1 MLTQFFFKTGEIT
14 GYVRSQT
21 PRMCGSFCPIPTR
34 SVWKIRSQ
42 KISVRSHSKSEKTKV
57 AILHASCLQWSQK
70 MYAIYDIFV
79 GDSIRTGEIG
89 MCRFTGERN
98 RSWIHSILM
107 YESMMILLPG
117 PCSKRGKN

>member
-1 MLTQFFFKTGEIT
+1 
-14 GYVRSQT
+14 
-21 PRMCGSFCPIPTR
+21 
-34 SVWKIRSQ
+34 
-42 KISVRSHSKSEKTKV
+42 
-57 AILHASCLQWSQK
+57 

-107 YESMMILLPG
+107 YESMIILLPHAQ
-117 PCSKRGKN
+117 SMVRGDGCEEDTATWSPSQPPLPLEMIR